1 MHPIKLSIKR
11 EWGPGGEGEG
21 EKIGVYGGEGWGQL
35 GSNHSAGI
43 IITHLAD

>member
-11 EWGPGGEGEG
+11 GWGPGGEGEG
-21 EKIGVYGGEGWGQL
+21 EKIGVQGEGWGQL